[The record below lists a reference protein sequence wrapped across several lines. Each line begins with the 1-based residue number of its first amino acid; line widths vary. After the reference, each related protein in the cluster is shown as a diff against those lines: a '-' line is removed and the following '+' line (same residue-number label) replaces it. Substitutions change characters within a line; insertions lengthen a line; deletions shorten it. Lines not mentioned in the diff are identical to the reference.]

1 MSTYCPT
8 CGNENSSDTE
18 TCNYCE
24 TLLAT
29 RGTPHGILSP
39 GAIINSRYKI
49 NELIKVGGMGAV
61 YLGYDLDEDKIIA
74 IKQLF
79 LSSGDEEDQFLVSR
93 FEREATLLSGLDHPN
108 LPKVSDYFNDYDNY
122 FMIMD
127 YIEGLDLEC
136 VLKKQG
142 NPGLPEM
149 KVIDWALE
157 LCSVLKYL
165 HNHNP
170 PILYRDIKP
179 SNIVI
184 REIDERAILVDFGL
198 ARTIEN
204 GMSAGKTAIGT
215 VGYSPPEQYE
225 GRQKPQSD
233 IYALGATLHHLLTGK
248 FPEIPFYFD
257 PVRSFNPRISIP
269 MEKVV
274 MKALEPDLNNRFT
287 TALEMEK
294 ALLYVKQNKD
304 LYLYKP
310 KEKKKIEEAETE
322 LNEIGQDPDLSKG
335 HSNLAVLYARKGY
348 YNHARRELN
357 KSIKLNANSSEA
369 YSNLGYVCLM
379 LEDYDKAIEHL
390 KHAIKLDKTLS
401 VAYCN
406 LGVVY
411 SRTGQM
417 DEAIEQ
423 FRRALQIDPRLA
435 EAHVNLSHIYGTKGR
450 YDKMIDECRKAIKI
464 KPDSMEAYVN
474 FAYACGRAGMPEDGI
489 RKLEK
494 ALIFDSSSAVAFSN
508 LGVLYGEIN
517 KNEKAIDCFTKA
529 ISIKPDLVEAH
540 SNLGVIYYKQGN
552 YDAARDSF
560 KKSIMIDPEFT
571 QAKSNLAHFSREQK
585 LSKVEAEGIKKLIN
599 ASPEEII
606 NGTLDFSPREV
617 SFMKDGKE
625 ELTGVLTYE
634 EKENNKD
641 KKRKIEAEIALDS
654 DDPDKY
660 IKLGNHYL
668 ETDAVDDAIRQ
679 YQQALRIKSSH
690 TEGHF
695 YLGAAYEKKGLHV
708 LAESEY
714 RKVVK
719 LMPSHFRAHLNL
731 GSILFDKADIDG
743 AVKHYLKSLSS
754 GGDTHETYYKLGLC
768 YKKMG
773 KIKQAIAAFESA
785 IEREGNRGEIYFNFG
800 MVYYDNKELH
810 YKAEEL
816 FKLAIKKK
824 PDYAEAHLYLGNI
837 YYKKRMLSEA
847 MEQYKEAIDLK
858 EDYAIAYSNLGA
870 VYNDFNMLDKARECY
885 FRAIE
890 INDNL
895 AEAHLNLGVLH
906 QKQKNYEKAIKE
918 MKIYMNMSD
927 GKDIEEIKKRINEME
942 RKIIVE
948 SSLNSQL

>member
-8 CGNENSSDTE
+8 CGNENSSDRE

-39 GAIINSRYKI
+39 GSIINGHYKI

-61 YLGYDLDEDKIIA
+61 YLGLDLDSNKIIA

-79 LSSGDEEDQFLVSR
+79 LSSGEEEDQFLVSR

-127 YIEGLDLEC
+127 YIEGPDLEGI
-136 VLKKQG
+136 LKKQG
-142 NPGLPEM
+142 NPGLSEVR
-149 KVIDWALE
+149 VIEWALE
-157 LCSVLKYL
+157 LCSVLEYL

-179 SNIVI
+179 SNIII
-184 REIDERAILVDFGL
+184 RDIDERAILVDFGL

-248 FPEIPFYFD
+248 FPEIPFDFD
-257 PVRSFNPRISIP
+257 PVRSLNPRVSIP

-287 TALEMEK
+287 TASDMEE

-310 KEKKKIEEAETE
+310 KEKKKIEDHETE
-322 LNEIGQDPDLSKG
+322 LNEIGQEPELSKG
-335 HSNLAVLYARKGY
+335 HSNLGVLYARKGY
-348 YNHARRELN
+348 YSHARREFN
-357 KSIKLNANSSEA
+357 KSVKLNVNSAEA
-369 YSNLGYVCLM
+369 YSNLGYACLM
-379 LEDYDKAIEHL
+379 LEDYDKAVDHL
-390 KHAIKLDKTLS
+390 KYAIKLDKTLS

-411 SRTGQM
+411 SRKGRM
-417 DEAIEQ
+417 DDAIEQ

-450 YDKMIDECRKAIKI
+450 YDKMIEECRKAIKI

-508 LGVLYGEIN
+508 LGVLYGEVN
-517 KNEKAIDCFTKA
+517 RTEKAIDCFNRA

-585 LSKVEAEGIKKLIN
+585 LSKSEAEEIKRLIN

-606 NGTLDFSPREV
+606 SGRLDFAPKEV
-617 SFMKDGKE
+617 PFIKDGVE

-634 EKENNKD
+634 EEEDNKD

-668 ETDAVDDAIRQ
+668 ETGTVDEAIRQ

-690 TEGHF
+690 PDGHF
-695 YLGAAYEKKGLHV
+695 YLGLAYEKKELHV

-714 RKVVK
+714 RKVIK
-719 LMPSHFRAHLNL
+719 FMPSHFSAHLNL
-731 GSILFDKADIDG
+731 GSILFDKGDIDG
-743 AVKHYLKSLSS
+743 AVKHYLKSLNS
-754 GGDTHETYYKLGLC
+754 GEDIHEAYYKLGLC

-785 IEREGNRGEIYFNFG
+785 IERESKRGEIYFNFG
-800 MVYYDNKELH
+800 MIYYDNKELH

-885 FRAIE
+885 FKAIE
-890 INDNL
+890 MNDNL

-906 QKQKNYEKAIKE
+906 QKQRDYEQAIKE

-927 GKDIEEIKKRINEME
+927 GKDVEEIRKRISEME
-942 RKIIVE
+942 KKV
-948 SSLNSQL
+948 